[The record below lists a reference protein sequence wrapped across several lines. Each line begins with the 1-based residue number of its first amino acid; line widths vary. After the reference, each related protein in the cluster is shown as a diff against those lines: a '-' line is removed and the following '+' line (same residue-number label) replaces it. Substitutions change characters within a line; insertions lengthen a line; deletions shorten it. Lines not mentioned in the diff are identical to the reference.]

1 MAGVALRDRYT
12 GGVLV
17 VDKDKSAALLG
28 GRRYKLAD
36 EPKPKV
42 EPKPKAEPTRKQ
54 SAPRGRRRKK
64 D

>member
-1 MAGVALRDRYT
+1 MAGVAIRDRYT

-17 VDKDKSAALLG
+17 VDKDKSVALLG

-36 EPKPKV
+36 